1 MIAVLTTCELPP
13 DIQAGHLLDTYAR
26 DSTAIVL
33 IARAGIKNACVPLL
47 RDLITATAH
56 VSDPKSMPKAEATLT
71 NIALARLVGYRVG
84 HVLVCSSENLP
95 QEGLTLLTELVIT
108 AGARLTLLYGL
119 DTGEGVRRWGAAA
132 GATDIA
138 WSTLSAN
145 LPDPGSEA
153 SPGNGPSSFPEE
165 VPWVDFPLF
174 RSACRTLLT
183 PEDFASVDV
192 TYRAAFR
199 KVRGAP
205 PRDDANA
212 ADLLLRLL
220 QDTDSPSRALTMVR
234 AAQAA
239 CLANGQLLKV
249 DLNRL
254 YLLVSQSLHRRMNR
268 QELLALRD
276 QVLPHMA
283 AIPVLADAGLD
294 NDQIGSLRI
303 TDVAPDGH
311 PSIGDPITD
320 PGRRLLEVQRLF
332 RLLEG
337 AQPHDSFIEDHA
349 RLIPRAL
356 RHAARMGAPVDA
368 SRATTAKADR
378 WQHKTG
384 VHLQEIA

>member
-1 MIAVLTTCELPP
+1 M
-13 DIQAGHLLDTYAR
+13 
-26 DSTAIVL
+26 
-33 IARAGIKNACVPLL
+33 
-47 RDLITATAH
+47 
-56 VSDPKSMPKAEATLT
+56 
-71 NIALARLVGYRVG
+71 
-84 HVLVCSSENLP
+84 
-95 QEGLTLLTELVIT
+95 
-108 AGARLTLLYGL
+108 
-119 DTGEGVRRWGAAA
+119 
-132 GATDIA
+132 
-138 WSTLSAN
+138 
-145 LPDPGSEA
+145 
-153 SPGNGPSSFPEE
+153 
-165 VPWVDFPLF
+165 PWVDFPRF
-174 RSACRTLLT
+174 RSACRSLLT
-183 PEDFASVDV
+183 PEEFECVDK

-199 KVRGAP
+199 AVHRAAP
-205 PRDDANA
+205 HNDEEA
-212 ADLLLRLL
+212 ATLLRRLL

-239 CLANGQLLKV
+239 CLAKGRLLKV

-303 TDVAPDGH
+303 TDVSADGH
-311 PSIGDPITD
+311 PNIGDPITD
-320 PGRRLLEVQRLF
+320 PGRHLLEVQRLF

-337 AQPHDSFIEDHA
+337 AQAHDSFIEDHA

-378 WQHKTG
+378 WQHQTG
-384 VHLQEIA
+384 VHLREIA